1 MTTGLPI
8 YLDYAATTPIDPR
21 VAEAMIACLRDPALQ
36 GNPSSTNHDFGR
48 RARAIVEQARGQ
60 VASAIGASSPSILF
74 TSGATESN
82 NLALF
87 GAARFHRDR
96 GKHIVSSRTE
106 HKAVLD
112 ALKQLEAEGFE
123 VTYLKPDAH
132 GIIEPAQ
139 VSAALRPDTVL
150 VSLMHVNNEIGVVQD
165 IAAVGEIC
173 RERGVLLHVDAAQ
186 SLGKVPLDVQ
196 ACKVDL
202 LSLTAHKVYGP
213 KGIGALY
220 VRRTPPIGL
229 RPILFG
235 GGQEMGL
242 RSGTL
247 PTHQIVGL
255 GLACELAHRE
265 LDADVARIKV
275 LRERLWEGIT
285 SCGNVHLN
293 GDPQRRV
300 CSVLNVSFEAV
311 EGESLQ
317 FALSRLA
324 VSSGS
329 ACASASDS
337 PSYVLRALGRSDQ
350 LAQSSLRFSLGR
362 FTTQEEIDAAIATLK
377 QEVSRLRAL
386 TPS

>member
-1 MTTGLPI
+1 M
-8 YLDYAATTPIDPR
+8 
-21 VAEAMIACLRDPALQ
+21 
-36 GNPSSTNHDFGR
+36 NHDYGR
-48 RARAIVEQARGQ
+48 RARAIVEKARGQ
-60 VASAIGASSPSILF
+60 VAAAIGAPSPSILF

-123 VTYLKPDAH
+123 VTYLKPGTE

-139 VSAALRPDTVL
+139 LSAALRPDTIL

-165 IAAVGEIC
+165 IAAFGEIC
-173 RERGVLLHVDAAQ
+173 RERNVLLHVDAAQ
-186 SLGKVPLDVQ
+186 SLGKVLLDVR
-196 ACKVDL
+196 AAKLDL
-202 LSLTAHKVYGP
+202 LSLTAHKAYGP

-220 VRRTPPIGL
+220 VRRTPPIGI

-235 GGQEMGL
+235 GGQEQGL

-247 PTHQIVGL
+247 STHQIVGL
-255 GLACELAHRE
+255 GLACELAQRE
-265 LDADVARIKV
+265 LEADVARIKV
-275 LRERLWEGIT
+275 LREKLWEGIAK
-285 SCGNVHLN
+285 CGQVHLN
-293 GDPQRRV
+293 GDAHRRV

-350 LAQSSLRFSLGR
+350 LAQSSIRFSLGR
-362 FTTQEEIDAAIATLK
+362 FTTEAEIDAAIAAISE
-377 QEVSRLRAL
+377 EVPRLRAL

>member
-1 MTTGLPI
+1 MNGNLPI
-8 YLDYAATTPIDPR
+8 YLDYAATTPVDPR

-36 GNPSSTNHDFGR
+36 GNPSSMNHDYGR
-48 RARAIVEQARGQ
+48 RARAVVEKARGQ
-60 VASAIGASSPSILF
+60 VAAAIGAQAPSVLF

-96 GKHIVSSRTE
+96 GRHIVSSRTE

-112 ALKQLEAEGFE
+112 TLKQLEAEGFE
-123 VTYLKPDAH
+123 VTYLKPGLD
-132 GIIEPAQ
+132 GIIEPEQ
-139 VSAALRPDTVL
+139 VRAALRQDTTL

-202 LSLTAHKVYGP
+202 LSLTAHKAYGP

-220 VRRTPPIGL
+220 LRRTPPVGL

-235 GGQEMGL
+235 GGQEQGL

-247 PTHQIVGL
+247 STHQIVGL

-265 LDADVARIKV
+265 LEADVARVKV
-275 LRERLWEGIT
+275 LRERLWEGVAK
-285 SCGNVHLN
+285 CGNVHLN
-293 GDPQRRV
+293 GHPQRRV
-300 CSVLNVSFEAV
+300 CSVLNVSFESV

-350 LAQSSLRFSLGR
+350 LAQSSIRFSLGR
-362 FTTQEEIDAAIATLK
+362 FTTDEEIEAAIAAVN
-377 QEVSRLRAL
+377 QEVPRLRAL
-386 TPS
+386 APS